1 MHLDKLTVFVD
12 AVRMGSFHK
21 AAEKYFYTPSAL
33 TRIADGLEKELGV
46 KLIQRM
52 HNGIRLTKEGEALF
66 PYLEELLRQKQEL
79 FAAAEALSQ
88 KRTTLTVGCYSSVST
103 SLLPDMILQF
113 QQAAPN
119 VKISVVVGNTVADM
133 RRKGAEICIADE
145 NEQRDMHFLPVAADE
160 YVAVVKEGYF
170 PGKRLLTADDF
181 SLYTFLMPADRKL
194 KERFSVLAGEITDV
208 VADDDAVIVSM
219 VKNGLGI
226 SVLPYLS
233 VKNHPRGVRL
243 IKISPP
249 LQRNLGAIYEDKLS
263 SAAKKLLRFLV
274 ERT

>member
-1 MHLDKLTVFVD
+1 MNLDKLAVFVD

-33 TRIADGLEKELGV
+33 SRLADGLEKELGV
-46 KLIQRM
+46 KLIQRSPS
-52 HNGIRLTKEGEALF
+52 GVLLTKEGATLF

-79 FAAAEALSQ
+79 FAAAETLSQ

-113 QQAAPN
+113 QQMAPG

-133 RRKGAEICIADE
+133 RRKGAEICFADE
-145 NEQRDMHFLPVAADE
+145 GERKDSNFLLVTTDE

-170 PGKRLLTADDF
+170 SGKRSVTADDF
-181 SLYTFLMPADRKL
+181 STYTFLMPADRKVE
-194 KERFSVLAGEITDV
+194 ERFTPLAREITDV
-208 VADDDAVIVSM
+208 VADDDSVIVSM

-243 IKISPP
+243 IKLSPP
-249 LQRNLGAIYEDKLS
+249 LYRALGAIYGDKLS
-263 SAAKKLLRFLV
+263 AAAKKLLRFLV